1 MAKSGKQIKVCLI
14 SSSGGHYEQLK
25 MLKKLEKKYTVYIV
39 TEKTEYDNGAAY
51 TLFASGKYRGPFKKV
66 VGYSRFALNS
76 LLSLFIFLKERPD
89 VIISSGTKVAVPTVF
104 WGHLFR
110 KKVIYI
116 ETFARINDGTKAA
129 KIVYRHHWYDLFLYQ
144 WEPLKDL
151 YPDGVYGGG
160 IY

>member
-1 MAKSGKQIKVCLI
+1 MGKSGKQIKVCLI

-25 MLKKLEKKYTVYIV
+25 MLKKLGKKYKTSIV
-39 TEKTEYDNGAAY
+39 TEKTEYDEGADY
-51 TLFASGKYRGPFKKV
+51 TLIPPSKSTGPLRKLFGYARF
-66 VGYSRFALNS
+66 VGNIF
-76 LLSLFIFLKERPD
+76 LSLRHMFREKPD
-89 VIISSGTKVAVPTVF
+89 VIISTGTRAAIPTVF
-104 WGHLFR
+104 WAHLFK

-116 ETFARINDGTKAA
+116 ETFARVYDGTKAA
-129 KIVYRHHWYDLFLYQ
+129 KIVYSHHWYDLFLYQ